1 MATIKEIRDTASSIA
16 TANVNI
22 ADFIFGFQEDFNA
35 KRDKVYPL
43 LLFQKFTLG
52 NSLNDY
58 KPTQVKDQRYQVVL
72 FMSHNFVAGEDI
84 EEKQDLMQS
93 HMEEFMESFLDTNGF
108 NLASNIATRP
118 YEKFMNNSDVGMRYE
133 FTLATQDC
141 FGN

>member
-1 MATIKEIRDTASSIA
+1 MATIKDIQDTADSIA

-22 ADFIFGFQEDFNA
+22 ADFIYGFQEDFNS

-52 NSLNDY
+52 NSMIDY
-58 KPTQVKDQRYQVVL
+58 KKGQVKDQRFQVVL
-72 FMSHNFVAGEDI
+72 FMTHKHLAADDVT
-84 EEKQDLMQS
+84 EKQEEMQS
-93 HMEEFMESFLDTNGF
+93 IMEEFVESFLDTTGF
-108 NLASNIATRP
+108 HLASEIAVQYFER
-118 YEKFMNNSDVGMRYE
+118 FMNNDHDGVRYE

>member
-35 KRDKVYPL
+35 KRDKVYPM

-52 NSLNDY
+52 NNLINY
-58 KPTQVKDQRYQVVL
+58 KKGQLKDQRWQIVL
-72 FMSHNFVAGEDI
+72 FMSHNLVAGEDI
-84 EEKQDLMQS
+84 AEKQTLMQS
-93 HMEEFMESFLDTNGF
+93 HMEEFVESFLDTTGF
-108 NLASNIATRP
+108 HIASDIVTQY
-118 YEKFMNNSDVGMRYE
+118 YERFMNNSDVGVRYE